1 MIERYGNA
9 RGLRIPFW
17 KNWQVEIWFC
27 PKGAVIP
34 PHIHET
40 IDSLIIYLYGRMR
53 VTVERTTREVCGPVR
68 RRQSTGKLIWATR
81 YIPAKTRHCA
91 EVIGNCAIFLNLE
104 HCHSDRVSASRDF
117 IPVE

>member
-34 PHIHET
+34 PHIHRT
-40 IDSLIIYLYGRMR
+40 IDSYIIYLLGTMR
-53 VTVERTTREVCGPVR
+53 VTVENSSRIVFGPVR
-68 RRQSTGKLIWATR
+68 RRQSTGRLVLATR
-81 YIPAKTRHCA
+81 FIPHGVRHCA
-91 EVIGNCAIFLNLE
+91 EVLGRFAVFANIERRHAG
-104 HCHSDRVSASRDF
+104 STSASRDF
-117 IPVE
+117 LLVE